1 MDTALESVIT
11 VKYIYITYRLQMM
24 KNKFSLKY
32 KPRFHSSV
40 GRFLD
45 LLSYI
50 FTYPWIVSTS
60 LTVSTFLSLSP
71 DQRTVWRYTID
82 KALLGPALLIISL
95 SLTPFAVSGFCLWI
109 FICTFLHSDQFSSIV
124 LSNEVE
130 KDQEKY
136 SFGTMNVLLGQEALG
151 KFNNAS
157 LVYGR
162 IQKIAAAILAQDQR
176 YLTNL
181 EDRNDDNTKI
191 SKTETVL
198 ANFPRMDFIC
208 MQEVFDRVHA
218 LALISMLRNDY
229 KYFTFD
235 IGDSSIKSNYFLLNS
250 GLMIASRF
258 PILSVRFH
266 PFTWKNTFWQ
276 RCLSY
281 GVVICKVDLGS
292 GNVGIIANLHTMAY
306 EDQDPLIDTALTE
319 VRQALDQ
326 FR

>member
-1 MDTALESVIT
+1 MDKLNIS
-11 VKYIYITYRLQMM
+11 ITYRLQMM
-24 KNKFSLKY
+24 KNKFSLNY

-50 FTYPWIVSTS
+50 FTYPWIVTTS
-60 LTVSTFLSLSP
+60 LTISTFLSLSP

-82 KALLGPALLIISL
+82 KALLGPVLLIICFI
-95 SLTPFAVSGFCLWI
+95 LTPFAVSGFCLWI
-109 FICTFLHSDQFSSIV
+109 LISTFLHSDQFSSIV

-130 KDQEKY
+130 KCQKNY
-136 SFGTMNVLLGQEALG
+136 GFGTMNVLLGQEALG

-162 IQKIAAAILAQDQR
+162 IQKIAAAILAQDKR
-176 YLTNL
+176 HLTNM
-181 EDRNDDNTKI
+181 DNDANVKI

-198 ANFPRMDFIC
+198 SNFPRMDFIC
-208 MQEVFDRVHA
+208 LQEVFDRVHA
-218 LALISMLRNDY
+218 LALISMLKHEY
-229 KYFTFD
+229 KHFTFD
-235 IGDSSIKSNYFLLNS
+235 IGNSSIKSNCFLLNS

-258 PILSVRFH
+258 RILTVRFH

-276 RCLSY
+276 RCISY

-292 GNVGIIANLHTMAY
+292 GDVGIISNLHTMAY
-306 EDQDPLIDTALTE
+306 ENHDPLIDAALTE
-319 VRQALDQ
+319 VGKALDQ

>member
-1 MDTALESVIT
+1 MDTGVCYYEFIIS
-11 VKYIYITYRLQMM
+11 ITYRLQMM

-50 FTYPWIVSTS
+50 FTYPWIVATS
-60 LTVSTFLSLSP
+60 ITISTFLSLSP

-82 KALLGPALLIISL
+82 KALLGPALLIICL
-95 SLTPFAVSGFCLWI
+95 ILTPFAVSGFCLWI
-109 FICTFLHSDQFSSIV
+109 FISTFLQSDQFSSII
-124 LSNEVE
+124 LSNQVE
-130 KDQEKY
+130 KDQENY

-162 IQKIAAAILAQDQR
+162 IKKIAAAILAQDQR
-176 YLTNL
+176 HLTNM
-181 EDRNDDNTKI
+181 DKNDDLVEIRKD
-191 SKTETVL
+191 ETVL
-198 ANFPRMDFIC
+198 SNFPRMDFIC
-208 MQEVFDRVHA
+208 MQEVFDRIHA
-218 LALISMLRNDY
+218 LALISMLRHEY
-229 KYFTFD
+229 KHFTFD

-276 RCLSY
+276 HCISY

-292 GNVGIIANLHTMAY
+292 GNVGIITNLHTMAY
-306 EDQDPLIDTALTE
+306 ENQDPLIDAALTE
-319 VRQALDQ
+319 VRQALDH